1 MNDEIFL
8 SKFLKGKFSFSF
20 SFFFRKNKKFFFFI
34 EIYRNDISSILN
46 SFFKKKRG
54 KRVWELSNHCQNI
67 INTEK
72 QIMSTNN
79 NTSSNTTMTTS
90 QASQSF
96 DSTPTITNTFTNNVV
111 PATSYLQSPLTST
124 TLPTTL
130 INLPMT
136 RSYPSTTL
144 SALQQAE
151 DTDQH
156 LKEVVVHEGQI
167 MWACKFPKCWTLFKS
182 QNSLNNHI
190 RRYHAQTNQD
200 NSSGNDTSSSSS
212 SSNKKKE
219 RATPIYQCD
228 ITGCVRSFSLLSSL
242 EKHKESHEKQIINLP
257 TVDKAFKCTEIGCTK
272 SFDKFKHL
280 VAHYRK
286 HSKDKTFNCNEI
298 GCDKKFFHPDSLS
311 RHMFKTHKKMS
322 DGTAIKFKCKY
333 EDCGKEFKS
342 TYHWKKHNMTHPHP
356 NFEGKLMNLK
366 L

>member
-1 MNDEIFL
+1 
-8 SKFLKGKFSFSF
+8 
-20 SFFFRKNKKFFFFI
+20 
-34 EIYRNDISSILN
+34 
-46 SFFKKKRG
+46 
-54 KRVWELSNHCQNI
+54 
-67 INTEK
+67 
-72 QIMSTNN
+72 MSTNN

-286 HSKDKTFNCNEI
+286 HSK
-298 GCDKKFFHPDSLS
+298 
-311 RHMFKTHKKMS
+311 R
-322 DGTAIKFKCKY
+322 
-333 EDCGKEFKS
+333 
-342 TYHWKKHNMTHPHP
+342 
-356 NFEGKLMNLK
+356 
-366 L
+366 